1 LSARG
6 NQPRRR
12 PTTTGAAAAPAPAR
26 PRKKPALILSL
37 PSETAYLGLVR
48 ELTKRMAEL
57 SGFEEPTAERLS
69 LAVDEAATNV
79 IEHAYKG
86 APDREVE
93 LRFEDRGP
101 DFRIELVDT
110 GQMVDPRAVPQVDLD
125 RFVTERRTGGLGMH
139 LMEKIMDSVTFRRS
153 ARRNVCAL
161 VKHKDGEG
169 SSHG

>member
-1 LSARG
+1 MSGRG
-6 NQPRRR
+6 EESRGRAPA
-12 PTTTGAAAAPAPAR
+12 TAAPAR
-26 PRKKPALILSL
+26 SRGRNKPALDLSL
-37 PSETAYLGLVR
+37 PSETAYLGVVR
-48 ELTKRMAEL
+48 EVTKKMAEL
-57 SGFEEPTAERLS
+57 AGFTEPVAERLS

-86 APDREVE
+86 AADREVE

-101 DFRIELVDT
+101 DFRVELVDT

-161 VKHKDGEG
+161 VKHKEKEGEG
-169 SSHG
+169 TSRG

>member
-1 LSARG
+1 VSGRGADSRPRQPASSTPSRARG
-6 NQPRRR
+6 RNK
-12 PTTTGAAAAPAPAR
+12 AS
-26 PRKKPALILSL
+26 LVLSL

-48 ELTKRMAEL
+48 ELTKKMAEVA
-57 SGFEEPTAERLS
+57 GFAEPVAERLS

-101 DFRIELVDT
+101 DFRVELVDT
-110 GQMVDPRAVPQVDLD
+110 GQMVDPRAVPQVDID
-125 RFVTERRTGGLGMH
+125 KFVTERRTGGLGMH
-139 LMEKIMDSVTFRRS
+139 LMERIMDSVTFRRS

-161 VKHKDGEG
+161 VKHKDKEGEG
-169 SSHG
+169 PSGS